1 MWGVTAA
8 VLHVVPYVGMGIL
21 TAFGAAE
28 AFLAHGTA
36 GAAIG
41 TAAYLV
47 VVSTLIG
54 TAVAA
59 WLQSRAARMNAAAVF
74 IGLVFWGALWG
85 VWGLFLGPGLIVVM
99 KVVAEHSRSATRLAR
114 LMEG

>member
-1 MWGVTAA
+1 
-8 VLHVVPYVGMGIL
+8 
-21 TAFGAAE
+21 
-28 AFLAHGTA
+28 
-36 GAAIG
+36 
-41 TAAYLV
+41 
-47 VVSTLIG
+47 
-54 TAVAA
+54 
-59 WLQSRAARMNAAAVF
+59 MNAAAVF